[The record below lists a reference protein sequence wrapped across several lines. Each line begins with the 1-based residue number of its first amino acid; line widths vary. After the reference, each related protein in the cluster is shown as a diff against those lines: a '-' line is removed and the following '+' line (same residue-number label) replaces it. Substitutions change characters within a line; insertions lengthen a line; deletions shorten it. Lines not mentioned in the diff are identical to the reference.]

1 MGRFCYFTAG
11 VLTYCQ
17 FASIEVFMRLSR
29 LTQAVA
35 VVTAALILTACGSDS
50 DTATAIID
58 GTPPLLTTDSNFTD
72 GYSAVA
78 AVFVSGQ
85 V

>member
-1 MGRFCYFTAG
+1 
-11 VLTYCQ
+11 
-17 FASIEVFMRLSR
+17 MRLFR

-58 GTPPLLTTDSNFTD
+58 GTPPLLTTTNH
-72 GYSAVA
+72 
-78 AVFVSGQ
+78 
-85 V
+85 